1 MVHGFSRDTCSV
13 KDFVASGLCG
23 NKPTGYVA
31 NVAESVTGPQE
42 SPKECR
48 NVWDVWKPT
57 GSITLW

>member
-1 MVHGFSRDTCSV
+1 MGFPGTHVPST
-13 KDFVASGLCG
+13 SGLCG
-23 NKPTGYVA
+23 KKPTGYVA
-31 NVAESVTGPQE
+31 NVAESIIGPQG